1 MHWKFN
7 EVKCL
12 LLPAPEQPLS
22 SSLGAFP
29 SFPEGT
35 QPVPKLPGAY
45 GSLHN
50 LTSDCWS
57 SSRAQLLGQQQG
69 RQLCKPTGL
78 AGPPRSSPGGRSRSY
93 SPPGYGRTLRGQ
105 ARKGQTLQAITFNT
119 EHARRGFGGGFWGP
133 SKLLTLLILI
143 YIAFFFFFT
152 FASFYSTFLIF
163 LIYPSIY

>member
-1 MHWKFN
+1 MLTDRIASLSPNYPFTQQNFIEHILCNKLWGYIKEYIWGRLRHSLCLWKWVHWKFS

-35 QPVPKLPGAY
+35 QPVPKPPGAD

-69 RQLCKPTGL
+69 RQLCKPTSL
-78 AGPPRSSPGGRSRSY
+78 AGPPRSSPGGRSRSF
-93 SPPGYGRTLRGQ
+93 SPPGYCRTLRGHPG
-105 ARKGQTLQAITFNT
+105 KGQDPTNHHL
-119 EHARRGFGGGFWGP
+119 
-133 SKLLTLLILI
+133 
-143 YIAFFFFFT
+143 
-152 FASFYSTFLIF
+152 
-163 LIYPSIY
+163 